1 MNTNRVIILLLTLFI
16 SMSFYGQSKLTRE
29 QVLNAVRT
37 HQNIAD
43 SVKIEDTDTIK
54 CDARTTEIVLTVY
67 NDSTAEGCSYN
78 IVCNKDG
85 VELSIFEKDIVV
97 FRSCY
102 EYSEINYYKL
112 KSKVNNL
119 QIVKIAS
126 IKDDYYQGIDMVLRF
141 YRNDKMYESIESFS
155 SMTNVSKEF
164 HELATTIISLVPS
177 IKDVKN
183 SLECAL
189 ESDVPDSVNIELSF
203 SEETVKFK
211 SKGGEFKKVKVTCN
225 IEDWS
230 IVECPDWITCSL
242 NKNDEIVLESQRN
255 DEKKQREGDVVVQC
269 DTEKKSIH
277 IIQLK

>member
-1 MNTNRVIILLLTLFI
+1 MNSNRVIILLLTLFI

-43 SVKIEDTDTIK
+43 SVKVEDTDTVK
-54 CDARTTEIVLTVY
+54 CDARTTEIGLTVS

-85 VELSIFEKDIVV
+85 VELSIFEKDNIV

-102 EYSEINYYKL
+102 DYSELNYYKL
-112 KSKVNNL
+112 KSKINNL
-119 QIVKIAS
+119 QMVKIAS
-126 IKDDYYQGIDMVLRF
+126 IKDEGYKGVDMILRF
-141 YRNDKMYESIESFS
+141 YRNDKMYESVESFS
-155 SMTNVSKEF
+155 GMTNVSKGF
-164 HELATTIISLVPS
+164 HELATTIISFVPR
-177 IKDVKN
+177 INEVIN
-183 SLECAL
+183 SLESMHEICDA
-189 ESDVPDSVNIELSF
+189 DSINIQLSF
-203 SEETVKFK
+203 SEQTVKFK
-211 SKGGEFKKVKVTCN
+211 SKGGEFKKVKVSCN

-255 DEKKQREGDVVVQC
+255 EEKKQREGDVVVQC
-269 DTEKKSIH
+269 DKEKKSIH
-277 IIQLK
+277 IVQLK